1 LALFKAEVLND
12 LVRRLGINSVIEFG
26 CGDGAQLELAEYPA
40 YIGIDVSRTVL
51 EKVREQFGGRP
62 AFSFFHTS
70 EAQGLRA
77 ELSLS
82 LDVIYH
88 LIEDEVFEDYMRN
101 LFHAS
106 TRMVVIYSSNE
117 VARTDV
123 PHVRHR
129 RFTDWVEKNCPSF
142 ELISTIP
149 NRYPFDPTNPDQT
162 SFADFYIY
170 RDKNVKSRDS

>member
-1 LALFKAEVLND
+1 LALLKAEVLND
-12 LVRRLGINSVIEFG
+12 LVRRLAIKSVIEFG

-40 YIGIDVSRTVL
+40 YIGIDVSKTVL
-51 EKVREQFGGRP
+51 KKIRQKFTPRP
-62 AFSFFHTS
+62 DFRFFHAS
-70 EAQGLRA
+70 EAQGLHA

-88 LIEDEVFEDYMRN
+88 LIEDQVFEDYMRD
-101 LFHAS
+101 LFRAS
-106 TRMVVIYSSNE
+106 TKVVVIYSSNE
-117 VARTDV
+117 VASTDV

-142 ELISTIP
+142 QLIETIP
-149 NRYPFDPTNPDQT
+149 NRYPFDPSNPDQT

-170 RDKNVKSRDS
+170 RALKVQGRNS